1 MPERMKKTDM
11 TGGHHDEMADPD
23 RTTAWQFL
31 RWFTAQRNRAQ
42 LAVIAVSVTTSI
54 LFLVAVTVSLAWNL
68 PAWEKAVCAGAEI
81 VLYFA
86 FGWQVLGSRRVQQW
100 ITGHA

>member
-1 MPERMKKTDM
+1 
-11 TGGHHDEMADPD
+11 MADPD

-31 RWFTAQRNRAQ
+31 RRHIADRSRAQ
-42 LAVIAVSVTTSI
+42 LAVTAITITTSI

-68 PAWEKAVCAGAEI
+68 PAWKQAVCAGAEI

-86 FGWQVLGSRRVQQW
+86 FGWQWFGSRRVQQW
-100 ITGHA
+100 INGHA